1 LLLAVDIFLLEK
13 ILHFDKQKAH
23 YLKSRNAIV
32 QPFPVNSFSELI
44 QQRVHWVSKTANYTL
59 VVGKITGVIVLAGN
73 TIIAIAPL
81 LVILERMEFKTFV
94 SFFLLKLFFDYL
106 LLKRMATFENK
117 KIAFITYLKSSSVY
131 PYFTLLIFF

>member
-1 LLLAVDIFLLEK
+1 MLLAVDIFLLEK

-32 QPFPVNSFSELI
+32 QTFPVNSFSELI

>member
-1 LLLAVDIFLLEK
+1 MDIFLLEK

-32 QPFPVNSFSELI
+32 QTFPVNSFSELI

>member
-1 LLLAVDIFLLEK
+1 VDIFLLEK

-32 QPFPVNSFSELI
+32 QTFPVNSFSELI